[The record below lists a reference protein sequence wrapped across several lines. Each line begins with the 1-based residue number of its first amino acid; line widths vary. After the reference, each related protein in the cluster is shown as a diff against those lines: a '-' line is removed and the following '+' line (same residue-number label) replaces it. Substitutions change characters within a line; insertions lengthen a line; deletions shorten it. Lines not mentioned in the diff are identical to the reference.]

1 MELRVNAEI
10 DLCCFPHRC
19 RRRPHRAPR
28 RRRHKQD
35 RTCHRLIIP
44 LSSLNMSRP
53 QNPPFLSPDHHNNSN
68 KTPAGKA
75 RPAPCSIRFDQ
86 ASSAQRAG
94 RWGSKSAHLCLTCSG
109 RDVLRAADRCWEPT
123 NDDED
128 TTKACAGASSAT
140 AVATEAVTFM
150 TIAVVF
156 VEKRRERGVCRMLAA
171 GTLLGQSE
179 GPLIATKF
187 SIRGGGHS
195 RAAHALFFAPLFS
208 PPLR

>member
-1 MELRVNAEI
+1 MSP
-10 DLCCFPHRC
+10 PHNSS
-19 RRRPHRAPR
+19 
-28 RRRHKQD
+28 
-35 RTCHRLIIP
+35 LIIEHEQAAKPSFP
-44 LSSLNMSRP
+44 LTGPSQQQQQEDTSR
-53 QNPPFLSPDHHNNSN
+53 
-68 KTPAGKA
+68 KA

-150 TIAVVF
+150 TTAVVF

-187 SIRGGGHS
+187 SICGGGGIIFL
-195 RAAHALFFAPLFS
+195 RAAHTLFCLFFATPSDRNGAQLVFS
-208 PPLR
+208 CVVQALRWQTNR